1 MALDPKDPL
10 IPMPWQM
17 DDIRA
22 YRAQKQAKLEAELLE
37 RQSKELDVRKK
48 MMEDPEFQIQRA
60 GELAQR
66 SLQVEQDLASQRGL
80 AERLGTKAENVR
92 AAATPLPAGASGP
105 VMPEDLALATGQQLL
120 EQQDVA
126 RARVARIGGELETI
140 RKQREGLQGSVNLGE
155 FMGTAP
161 AGDVESVAKRRYQ
174 ETTKILGDLD
184 ADVKRSATPEEA
196 QAKMAAAKEIKPW
209 FNMQTRRELDN
220 TLKIPGLGG
229 MARDEKAA
237 VDMRGRTSEM
247 INIVTSINNLLALA
261 DEADKIK
268 GSFMDGNLKAIELAR
283 IQQRADLL
291 RTPLVASLRVPITG
305 GGPMTEQERAFLLD
319 TVRNPTDLIN
329 IFARDRLNELSR
341 ITKKDFVGRARVAGY
356 EINSLQQVF
365 DAYSDPDDLEA
376 AKPRSSRPSVQSEQR
391 SAPAAGPS
399 IGTYSSEAAARAD
412 GKRDYD
418 YINVNGE
425 VVQILPD

>member
-1 MALDPKDPL
+1 MADEIYYGP
-10 IPMPWQM
+10 I
-17 DDIRA
+17 
-22 YRAQKQAKLEAELLE
+22 KLFESEASKARKEAELNKELLDL
-37 RQSKELDVRKK
+37 QSKQLDVQNK
-48 MMEDPEFQIQRA
+48 MMQNPDYQIQRA

-80 AERLGTKAENVR
+80 AERLGTRAANVR

-105 VMPEDLALATGQQLL
+105 VMPEDLALSTGQQLL
-120 EQQDVA
+120 EQQDLA

-161 AGDVESVAKRRYQ
+161 AGDVESVAKRRVQ
-174 ETTKILGDLD
+174 ENTKLLGDLN
-184 ADVKRSATPEEA
+184 AYVKNSATQEEA
-196 QAKMAAAKEIKPW
+196 EIKMAAAKEIKPW

-220 TLKIPGLGG
+220 TLKIPGLVG

-319 TVRNPTDLIN
+319 TVRNPTDFVN

-365 DAYSDPDDLEA
+365 DAYSDPDDLET